1 MVQYLHFKI
10 LKFPLEKKKAHL
22 DYYRICKVH
31 IDAGLTNTL
40 QFKAKMGPSLAI
52 GMRFSRPLKPI
63 KRNEG
68 QERAQII
75 YA

>member
-1 MVQYLHFKI
+1 MN
-10 LKFPLEKKKAHL
+10 AHL
-22 DYYRICKVH
+22 DYRICKVH

-40 QFKAKMGPSLAI
+40 QFKADRKLFTKMGPSLAI
-52 GMRFSRPLKPI
+52 GMRFNRPLKPI